1 MRDALGGVVNIAII
15 VVFMVIVSGYLAFN
29 VNYTKAFRV
38 KNKIISVIENREGLD
53 PNGIDEIYDYAKS
66 IGYNVKIPN
75 SFKASERW
83 EAETKCGF
91 YYKQVSSDIGSDRL
105 DKGYYEIITFVSI
118 DIPIIKNIMP
128 HIEFFQVKGSTKS
141 IKNLGSN

>member
-53 PNGIDEIYDYAKS
+53 EEGKEEIKNYSKS
-66 IGYNVKIPN
+66 IGYNVKGIN
-75 SFKASERW
+75 CNTGWEADNKVGFCYKIVASENNN
-83 EAETKCGF
+83 E
-91 YYKQVSSDIGSDRL
+91 L
-105 DKGYYEIITFVSI
+105 NKGYYEIITFVSI
-118 DIPIIKNIMP
+118 DIPIIRNIMP
-128 HIEFFQVKGSTKS
+128 HIEFFQVRGSTKS
-141 IKNLGSN
+141 IKNWG